1 MGSNPGYLLISFLL
15 YLILIFLIVKNE
27 FNFSTFFFQG
37 LDPEYTYD
45 FRVVAVD
52 GDHETPS
59 ETIPVYTYPGP
70 GKGGLNQ
77 QPMATS
83 GWFIGMMLAVVFLI
97 LCCVVVCLIKRNRGG
112 KYAVQESEE
121 RQGRRDPYDDGGF
134 PEYTQP

>member
-1 MGSNPGYLLISFLL
+1 MNGRLRNRIQTIS
-15 YLILIFLIVKNE
+15 
-27 FNFSTFFFQG
+27 NFSYFFFQFSG

-83 GWFIGMMLAVVFLI
+83 GWFIFYYYYYFIFFL
-97 LCCVVVCLIKRNRGG
+97 K
-112 KYAVQESEE
+112 
-121 RQGRRDPYDDGGF
+121 
-134 PEYTQP
+134 

>member
-1 MGSNPGYLLISFLL
+1 MVNSFFFNTYFFFNISFS
-15 YLILIFLIVKNE
+15 IF
-27 FNFSTFFFQG
+27 SG

-83 GWFIGMMLAVVFLI
+83 GWFIFIYLFFL
-97 LCCVVVCLIKRNRGG
+97 RGALWQYG
-112 KYAVQESEE
+112 LWSLQT
-121 RQGRRDPYDDGGF
+121 GGTKLEIIDF
-134 PEYTQP
+134 

>member
-1 MGSNPGYLLISFLL
+1 MRTNPGYLFQSFLL
-15 YLILIFLIVKNE
+15 DLFSFYCQKSIY
-27 FNFSTFFFQG
+27 FSTLFLFQG

>member
-1 MGSNPGYLLISFLL
+1 M
-15 YLILIFLIVKNE
+15 
-27 FNFSTFFFQG
+27 
-37 LDPEYTYD
+37 DPEYTYD

-83 GWFIGMMLAVVFLI
+83 GWFIFFLLLLLLLFCFFEI
-97 LCCVVVCLIKRNRGG
+97 TIFGFFIRLVYWHDVSCGLPYFVLCCCMSDQK
-112 KYAVQESEE
+112 KS
-121 RQGRRDPYDDGGF
+121 GRKICR
-134 PEYTQP
+134 TRK

>member
-1 MGSNPGYLLISFLL
+1 MKIHSFQPQ
-15 YLILIFLIVKNE
+15 ILKASLTVGLNNIVKKVQSLICTFFSILFF
-27 FNFSTFFFQG
+27 FNFSFSIYFFQFSG

-83 GWFIGMMLAVVFLI
+83 GWLIFIYL
-97 LCCVVVCLIKRNRGG
+97 
-112 KYAVQESEE
+112 
-121 RQGRRDPYDDGGF
+121 QGVP
-134 PEYTQP
+134 T

>member
-1 MGSNPGYLLISFLL
+1 MKIHSFQPQILKASVTVGLNNNGKKVQSLICTFFQFFFFLS
-15 YLILIFLIVKNE
+15 IFL
-27 FNFSTFFFQG
+27 FQYFFFQFSG

-83 GWFIGMMLAVVFLI
+83 GWFIYLFT
-97 LCCVVVCLIKRNRGG
+97 
-112 KYAVQESEE
+112 
-121 RQGRRDPYDDGGF
+121 
-134 PEYTQP
+134 EYR